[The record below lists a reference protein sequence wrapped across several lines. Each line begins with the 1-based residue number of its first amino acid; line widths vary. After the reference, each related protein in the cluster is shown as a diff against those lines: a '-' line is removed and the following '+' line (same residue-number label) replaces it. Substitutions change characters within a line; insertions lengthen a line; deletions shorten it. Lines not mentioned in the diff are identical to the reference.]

1 MNTTHHPEPGF
12 LMRNRMVLS
21 ALLLCAAAGYYIFEM
36 DRESKLNESRRLTQ
50 LAEVYLK
57 KGEKEAA
64 VKSANVALK
73 IHPENA
79 EARRLVATVE
89 LEEASSQ

>member
-1 MNTTHHPEPGF
+1 MNTTHHSAPGF
-12 LMRNRMVLS
+12 LMRNRMVFP
-21 ALLLCAAAGYYIFEM
+21 ALLLCVATGYYIFEM
-36 DRESKLNESRRLTQ
+36 DRRSKLNESRRLTQ
-50 LAEVYLK
+50 LAEGYLK

-79 EARRLVATVE
+79 EARRLVASVE
-89 LEEASSQ
+89 LDETAPE